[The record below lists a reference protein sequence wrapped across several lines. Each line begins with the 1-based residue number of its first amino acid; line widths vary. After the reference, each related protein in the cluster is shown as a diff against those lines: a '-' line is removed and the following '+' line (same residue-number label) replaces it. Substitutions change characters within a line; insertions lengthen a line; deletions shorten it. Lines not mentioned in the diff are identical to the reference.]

1 MQWYGNRIVR
11 AAIQRKAVFYLDK
24 IIMSGM
30 TFYGYHGVLPQER
43 ELGQQ
48 FVVDVEL
55 KLNLRLAGES
65 DDPDKTVSYAD
76 VYEVVRQVVTGA
88 PSKLIETV
96 AESITGKLLQQFA
109 VQQVLVRVKKPAAP
123 VPGQFSYMAV
133 EIVRSQAEAVGGQ

>member
-1 MQWYGNRIVR
+1 
-11 AAIQRKAVFYLDK
+11 
-24 IIMSGM
+24 MSSM
-30 TFYGYHGVLPQER
+30 SFFGYHGVLPQER

-55 KLNLRLAGES
+55 QLDLRAAGEK

-76 VYEVVRQVVTGA
+76 VYEVVRRVVTGE
-88 PSKLIETV
+88 PSKLIEAV
-96 AESITGKLLQQFA
+96 AEQIAGEVLQQFA

-133 EIVRSQAEAVGGQ
+133 EIVRSRAKAVIGQ

>member
-1 MQWYGNRIVR
+1 VHW
-11 AAIQRKAVFYLDK
+11 KAVFNLDK
-24 IIMSGM
+24 IIMSSM
-30 TFYGYHGVLPQER
+30 SFFGYHGVLPQER

-55 KLNLRLAGES
+55 QLDLRAAGEK

-76 VYEVVRQVVTGA
+76 VYEVVRRVVTGE
-88 PSKLIETV
+88 PSKLIEAV
-96 AESITGKLLQQFA
+96 AEQIAGEVLQQFA

-133 EIVRSQAEAVGGQ
+133 EIVRSRAKAVIGQ